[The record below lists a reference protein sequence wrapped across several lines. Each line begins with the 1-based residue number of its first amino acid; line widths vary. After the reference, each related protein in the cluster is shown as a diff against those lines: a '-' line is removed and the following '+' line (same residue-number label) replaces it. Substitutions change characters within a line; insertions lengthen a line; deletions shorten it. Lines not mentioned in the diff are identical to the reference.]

1 MKKGNLHLSKF
12 PFFHIFFFLEE
23 LGFKNKS

>member
-1 MKKGNLHLSKF
+1 MKKRELAF
-12 PFFHIFFFLEE
+12 EQVPFLHIFFFLEE